1 GVDDPE
7 NSNVIHMR
15 RAVAL
20 ASLHRPHPNPRVG
33 AVVVDSSGAVVGE
46 GAHEGV
52 GRPHAEVVA
61 LEQAGDRARNSTLYV
76 TLEPCVHYGNT
87 PPCVTAIGSAGI
99 TKVVV
104 GAIDPDPRVSGRGVA
119 WLQDARIEVVSGVLA
134 DEVLAV
140 DPAYFHHRLTGL
152 PRVTLKWAMTL
163 DGSIA
168 ALDGSSRWVSSEEA
182 RADAHLL
189 RANVDAIVVGAGT
202 VRSDDPELTVRLVE
216 SVERQPKAVIVA
228 GAGDLPEAARIWS
241 RDPLV
246 ISTRP
251 REVPAGELVV
261 VDGEEERP
269 DPIETASVLADR
281 GLLDVLLE
289 GGSALAGAW
298 WRAGVVSRGVLYLA
312 AKMGGGRGI
321 GPLGGE
327 FSSLA
332 GAREVNIRE
341 VRNVGSDL
349 RIEFE

>member
-1 GVDDPE
+1 
-7 NSNVIHMR
+7 M
-15 RAVAL
+15 AL

-33 AVVVDSSGAVVGE
+33 AVIVDSSGTVVGE

-61 LEQAGDRARNSTLYV
+61 LEQAGDRAKSSTLYV

-87 PPCVTAIGSAGI
+87 PPCVTAIASAGI

-104 GAIDPDPRVSGRGVA
+104 GAIDPDPRVSGSGVA
-119 WLQDARIEVVSGVLA
+119 WLEDARIEVLTGLLA
-134 DEVLAV
+134 DEVLNV
-140 DPAYFHHRLTGL
+140 DPAYFHNRRTGL
-152 PRVTLKWAMTL
+152 PRVTLKWAMTI

-168 ALDGSSRWVSSEEA
+168 AIDGSSQWLTSEEA

-189 RANVDAIVVGAGT
+189 RADVDAVVVGAGT
-202 VRSDDPELTVRLVE
+202 VRSDDPELTIRLVQ

-251 REVPAGELVV
+251 RDVPSGEVVV
-261 VDGEEERP
+261 VDGEDERP

-289 GGSALAGAW
+289 GGSGLAGAW
-298 WRAGVVSRGVLYLA
+298 WRAGVVTRGVLYLA
-312 AKMGGGRGI
+312 AKMGGGTGI

-332 GAREVNIRE
+332 EAREVGIRE
-341 VRNVGSDL
+341 VRRIGSDL